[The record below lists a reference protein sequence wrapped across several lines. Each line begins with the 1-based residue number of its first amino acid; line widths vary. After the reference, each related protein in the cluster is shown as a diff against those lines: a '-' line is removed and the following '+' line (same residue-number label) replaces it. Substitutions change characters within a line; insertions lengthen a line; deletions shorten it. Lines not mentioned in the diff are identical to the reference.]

1 MITFFPYRSSISS
14 PSVST
19 WGRTKGPSQKNQDF
33 SPAKSPRVE
42 IVVKLLWG
50 LTFPGKWYWLVVYL
64 PIWKMMEFVTWDYDI
79 PNIWKVIKFHGSSHH
94 QAGYILMTLG
104 CQDYII
110 TKNGKYLWTLGVHQA
125 QLCGLSNN
133 SWCWCWDQSNRL
145 TYLFIA
151 CIHIIGYCYPGVSE
165 LSPCLLALFPLFGLT
180 VVASHSRYL
189 FDISVVALME
199 PSHSFL
205 GWVGPKIGHKIQW
218 FRAFPSFVNA
228 INCVEHSPKIG

>member
-50 LTFPGKWYWLVVYL
+50 LTLPGKWYWLVVYL
-64 PIWKMMEFVTWDYDI
+64 PIWK
-79 PNIWKVIKFHGSSHH
+79 IWVR
-94 QAGYILMTLG
+94 QLG
-104 CQDYII
+104 LWHSQL
-110 TKNGKYLWTLGVHQA
+110 NGKSWNSMVPVTTKQDIFWWHWDAKTISSQRMGNTFEHWEFTKHKV
-125 QLCGLSNN
+125 GLSNN

-165 LSPCLLALFPLFGLT
+165 LSPCLLALFPLFWLT

-199 PSHSFL
+199 PSHYFL

-228 INCVEHSPKIG
+228 ITCVEHSPKIW